1 MYRLG
6 QKGFAQVVSHSIRED
21 AQIQAAVEAL
31 DGLLAQTA
39 QAIPNLLLPSRLA
52 HDLGDTTTD
61 LLPPFSRLVELAG
74 GLQPLSEE
82 LLDLLAWQFHVDGY
96 EMAQTVE
103 AKRRLI
109 MQSLPWHRIKGTP
122 AAVRML
128 LEALGIR
135 IDIIEW
141 WTAEGRSLGM
151 PPYTFAVRGWIGEPL
166 RPNELYGPD
175 TVADMKRAIEM
186 GKNVRS
192 HLWRITLA
200 VELEIPFRAG
210 FRLLRRRSI
219 DRHRFTFSLRHRF
232 DHIAADAVALDHGS
246 LGHSTRSRQRHVF
259 CLPRASSRPERG
271 LDRFPHFDRVRADF
285 APLDMAMEVANV

>member
-1 MYRLG
+1 MKRITNTPFLELLPD
-6 QKGFAQVVSHSIRED
+6 SIAGDPVMR
-21 AQIQAAVEAL
+21 AAANAL
-31 DGLLAQTA
+31 DVVQPGTLTGIPGLLLWAR
-39 QAIPNLLLPSRLA
+39 LLEDDTDILRPLRRVA
-52 HDLGDTTTD
+52 GDT
-61 LLPPFSRLVELAG
+61 ELA
-74 GLQPLSEE
+74 PLTDVE
-82 LLDLLAWQFHVDGY
+82 LDLLAWQFHVDGY

-210 FRLLRRRSI
+210 FRLLRRRTI

>member
-1 MYRLG
+1 MKRITNTPFLELLPG
-6 QKGFAQVVSHSIRED
+6 SIAGDPVMR
-21 AQIQAAVEAL
+21 AAANAL
-31 DGLLAQTA
+31 DVVQPGTLTGIPGLLLWAR
-39 QAIPNLLLPSRLA
+39 LLEDDTDILRPLRRVA
-52 HDLGDTTTD
+52 GDT
-61 LLPPFSRLVELAG
+61 ELA
-74 GLQPLSEE
+74 PLTDVE
-82 LLDLLAWQFHVDGY
+82 LDLLAWQFHVDGY

-210 FRLLRRRSI
+210 FRLLRRRTI
-219 DRHRFTFSLRHRF
+219 DRHRFTFSLRYRF

>member
-1 MYRLG
+1 MKRITDTS
-6 QKGFAQVVSHSIRED
+6 FAELLPPSIAPD
-21 AQIQAAVEAL
+21 PSMQAVAVAL
-31 DGLLAQTA
+31 DTVQPRTLAGV
-39 QAIPNLLLPSRLA
+39 PNLLIYARLMEDDANILPPLRRIA
-52 HDLGDTTTD
+52 GDTA
-61 LLPPFSRLVELAG
+61 LPPLT
-74 GLQPLSEE
+74 EE
-82 LLDLLAWQFHVDGY
+82 ELDLLAWQFHVDGY
-96 EMAQTVE
+96 EMAHTVE

-141 WTAEGRSLGM
+141 WTPEGRSLGM

-186 GKNVRS
+186 GKNARS

-200 VELEIPFRAG
+200 VELEIPFRAE
-210 FRLLRRRSI
+210 FRLLHRRTI
-219 DRHRFTFSLRHRF
+219 DRHRFIFSLRHRF

-246 LGHSTRSRQRHVF
+246 LGHRSSSCQRHVF
-259 CLPRASSRPERG
+259 RLPRGVVRPERG

>member
-1 MYRLG
+1 MKRITNTPFLELLPD
-6 QKGFAQVVSHSIRED
+6 SIAGDPVMR
-21 AQIQAAVEAL
+21 AAANAL
-31 DGLLAQTA
+31 DVVQPGTLTGIPGLLLWAR
-39 QAIPNLLLPSRLA
+39 LLEDDTDILRPLRRVA
-52 HDLGDTTTD
+52 GDT
-61 LLPPFSRLVELAG
+61 ELA
-74 GLQPLSEE
+74 PLTDVE
-82 LLDLLAWQFHVDGY
+82 LDLLAWQFHVDGY

-128 LEALGIR
+128 LETLGIR

-210 FRLLRRRSI
+210 FRLLRRRTI
-219 DRHRFTFSLRHRF
+219 DRHRFTFSLRYRF

>member
-1 MYRLG
+1 MKRITNTPFLELLPD
-6 QKGFAQVVSHSIRED
+6 SIAGDPVMR
-21 AQIQAAVEAL
+21 AAANAL
-31 DGLLAQTA
+31 DVVQPGTLTGIPGLLLWAR
-39 QAIPNLLLPSRLA
+39 LLEDDTDILRPLRRVA
-52 HDLGDTTTD
+52 GDT
-61 LLPPFSRLVELAG
+61 ELA
-74 GLQPLSEE
+74 PLTDVE
-82 LLDLLAWQFHVDGY
+82 LDLLAWQFHVDGY

-128 LEALGIR
+128 LETLGIR

>member
-1 MYRLG
+1 MKRITNTPFLELLPG
-6 QKGFAQVVSHSIRED
+6 SIAGDPVIR
-21 AQIQAAVEAL
+21 AAANAL
-31 DGLLAQTA
+31 DVVQPGTLSGIPGLLLWAR
-39 QAIPNLLLPSRLA
+39 LLE
-52 HDLGDTTTD
+52 DDTD
-61 LLPPFSRLVELAG
+61 ILPPLRRVAVDTELTPLTDVE
-74 GLQPLSEE
+74 
-82 LLDLLAWQFHVDGY
+82 LDLLAWQFHVDGY
-96 EMAQTVE
+96 EMAHTVE

-128 LEALGIR
+128 LEVLGIR

-141 WTAEGRSLGM
+141 WMPEGRSLGM

-175 TVADMKRAIEM
+175 TVADMQRAIEM

-232 DHIAADAVALDHGS
+232 DHIPADAVALDHGS
-246 LGHSTRSRQRHVF
+246 LGHRSSSCQRHVF
-259 CLPRASSRPERG
+259 RLPRAAARPERG